1 MRYATVLLG
10 LAILPVVALLLSV
23 EAKADILCT
32 QHNGCRETG
41 ITLRNNGAAY
51 SHLPHT
57 PRNMTKE
64 QLEGKAPRP
73 TRVLRTIYN

>member
-1 MRYATVLLG
+1 MGYVTVLLG
-10 LAILPVVALLLSV
+10 LAILPVSI
-23 EAKADILCT
+23 AKADILCT